1 MGRTE
6 IYNIDKLVEKGPGRV
21 AYIRPTQDKIFQ
33 TASIIVMKK
42 SYPDGY
48 ILKKDFKTTDED
60 GSLIKITVPKQT
72 EHLNLGLVELERK
85 YDSQIKI
92 CDKKMKDLKDIGKDL
107 DKGGLWI
114 FDLERE
120 QTNDA
125 KVYPKDK
132 DETIFPEETVGYDNT
147 FEDYEVPEQ
156 VDSNQEK

>member
-1 MGRTE
+1 
-6 IYNIDKLVEKGPGRV
+6 
-21 AYIRPTQDKIFQ
+21 
-33 TASIIVMKK
+33 MKK
-42 SYPDGY
+42 SFPDGY